1 MRVTLLTAHISP
13 LSAGVWNAIAQ
24 LAVAL
29 ATTGIEPTIV
39 GLVDRRAD
47 DAPSLPQVA
56 VRRCPVRGPHA
67 FGYAPAFETS
77 LAATRP
83 DLVHA
88 HGLWMYPSWASLR
101 WSRHRSGAVMISPHG
116 MLDPWAMRQQAWK
129 KALAGLLFERR
140 HLAAAACLHAL
151 TPAEA
156 LSMRGFGLPNPVAVV
171 PNGVEL
177 PPRRQARADGPRTLL
192 FLGRLDPKKGL
203 DTLLRAWAAVAAVAG
218 REGWRLVIAGWGSP
232 AYERRLHALA
242 EELGLGTSVVFV
254 GAVQGVVR
262 DACFVG
268 ADAFVL
274 PSLSEGLPMAVL
286 EAWSYGLPVLMSQ
299 QCNLP
304 EGFAAGAAL
313 PVVPAPGPLAVALRE
328 MMARPASELAEMG
341 AAGRRLVE
349 ARFTW
354 PRIAA
359 EMRSVYTWMVG
370 SGSPPPC
377 VLVG

>member
-1 MRVTLLTAHISP
+1 
-13 LSAGVWNAIAQ
+13 
-24 LAVAL
+24 
-29 ATTGIEPTIV
+29 
-39 GLVDRRAD
+39 
-47 DAPSLPQVA
+47 
-56 VRRCPVRGPHA
+56 
-67 FGYAPAFETS
+67 
-77 LAATRP
+77 
-83 DLVHA
+83 
-88 HGLWMYPSWASLR
+88 
-101 WSRHRSGAVMISPHG
+101 MISPHG
-116 MLDPWAMRQQAWK
+116 MLDPWAMRQHAWK
-129 KALAGLLFERR
+129 KELAGLLFERR
-140 HLAAAACLHAL
+140 HLGAAACLHAL

-156 LSMRGFGLPNPVAVV
+156 LAIRSFGLRNPVAVV

-177 PPRRQARADGPRTLL
+177 PPLRLARPDGPRTLL

-203 DTLLRAWAAVAAVAG
+203 ETLLQAWAEAAADAG
-218 REGWRLVIAGWGSP
+218 REGWRLVIAGWGTP

-242 EELGLGTSVVFV
+242 DELGLGTSVVFA
-254 GAVQGVVR
+254 GAVQGSAR
-262 DACFVG
+262 DACFGG

-313 PVVPAPGPLAVALRE
+313 PVEPVPGPLAVALRE
-328 MMARPASELAEMG
+328 MMARPAAELAEMG

-359 EMRSVYTWMVG
+359 EMRAVYAWTAG
-370 SGSPPPC
+370 GGSPPDC

>member
-1 MRVTLLTAHISP
+1 MAMRVTLLTAHVSP

-24 LAVAL
+24 LAPAL
-29 ATTGIEPTIV
+29 AIAGLDPTVV
-39 GLVDRRAD
+39 GLADRRVEAV
-47 DAPSLPQVA
+47 PILPRVPL
-56 VRRCPVRGPHA
+56 RCCTVRGPDA
-67 FGYAPAFETS
+67 FGYAPRLEAI
-77 LAATRP
+77 LADSRP

-101 WSRHRSGAVMISPHG
+101 WSRRAAGAVMISPHG
-116 MLDPWAMRQQAWK
+116 MLDPWALRRRAWK
-129 KALAGLLFERR
+129 KRIVALLFERR
-140 HLAAAACLHAL
+140 HLGAAACLHAL

-156 LSMRGFGLPNPVAVV
+156 ATIRACGLRNPVAVV

-177 PPRRQARADGPRTLL
+177 APLRGARPDGPRTLL

-203 DTLLRAWAAVAAVAG
+203 ETLLQAWAEVAAG
-218 REGWRLVIAGWGSP
+218 DGWRLVIAGWGTP

-242 EELGLGTSVVFV
+242 GDLGLDRNVVFA
-254 GAVQGVVR
+254 GPLHGTAR
-262 DACFVG
+262 DACFAG

-286 EAWSYGLPVLMSQ
+286 EAWSHGLPVLMTR

-313 PVVPAPGPLAVALRE
+313 PVEPTPGSLAVALRE
-328 MMARPASELAEMG
+328 MVARPAPELAAMG
-341 AAGRRLVE
+341 MAGRRLVE

-359 EMRSVYTWMVG
+359 EMRAVYAWMLGGGTPPASVLAG
-370 SGSPPPC
+370 
-377 VLVG
+377 